1 MAVAPVTA
9 IPIPNPT
16 IPCSHNGVLKTLS
29 FPKNK
34 EKEKEKKDHLNMT
47 NKSNIM
53 HNITEKSI
61 Y

>member
-29 FPKNK
+29 FPKK
-34 EKEKEKKDHLNMT
+34 RKQSQLNMT
-47 NKSNIM
+47 NESNIM
-53 HNITEKSI
+53 QNTTENAMS
-61 Y
+61 

>member
-29 FPKNK
+29 FPKKKKRK
-34 EKEKEKKDHLNMT
+34 ESHLTMT
-47 NKSNIM
+47 NQSNIM
-53 HNITEKSI
+53 HNTPEK
-61 Y
+61 